1 LAALY
6 QKELKEQEEELHS
19 EVESK
24 IIHIEVKEDFKGQ
37 EFVHLE
43 TATIILL
50 VGLDFKTRF
59 GFL

>member
-6 QKELKEQEEELHS
+6 QKELEEQEEELHS

-24 IIHIEVKEDFKGQ
+24 IIHIEVEEDFKGQ